1 MLAEN
6 LVVLRVHLELGHAMR
21 TLIENLMQSLGT
33 LLVADLN
40 VILTLPS
47 EIVIIKKI
55 FNLLADFLCA
65 RLFQL
70 LGRICKNHI
79 SLNRMHPALS
89 VIAPERVIDMMS
101 SAGERYNGHALMLD
115 ELSDSIG
122 NNLGNS
128 AK

>member
-6 LVVLRVHLELGHAMR
+6 LVVLRVHFELGHAMR
-21 TLIENLMQSLGT
+21 ALIENLVQSLGT

-40 VILTLPS
+40 VIFTLPS

-70 LGRICKNHI
+70 LGRIGKNHI
-79 SLNRMHPALS
+79 RLNRMLHKYL
-89 VIAPERVIDMMS
+89 
-101 SAGERYNGHALMLD
+101 
-115 ELSDSIG
+115 
-122 NNLGNS
+122 
-128 AK
+128 